1 MQNRE
6 HGNGSLAVF
15 VIYAP
20 WLSRSSG
27 ILRRL
32 KLGVSDLMV
41 VIIKVMIIIIII
53 IIIMMMM
60 MMIIIILIITII
72 MLNNNNNNKLYLSIF
87 KRNIY
92 NEFIIT

>member
-53 IIIMMMM
+53 IMMMM

>member
-20 WLSRSSG
+20 WPSRSSG
-27 ILRRL
+27 IPRRL

-41 VIIKVMIIIIII
+41 VIIKVMIIIII
-53 IIIMMMM
+53 MMMM
-60 MMIIIILIITII
+60 IMIIIILIITII
-72 MLNNNNNNKLYLSIF
+72 ILNNNNNKLYLSIF

>member
-20 WLSRSSG
+20 WPSRSSG

-53 IIIMMMM
+53 IIIMMM